1 MFGFGTSSA
10 SAVAEAVA
18 KETAAAHRKALDEA
32 IARTEQHWSHRLEEE
47 KRQMRHEQLISVRMA
62 LAEDDANSA
71 TLVASLR
78 CVEAELDWL
87 KGITS
92 HQAQRILEERGG
104 CAELAQMAVQTEQ
117 RRRQSA
123 KALAEAEHERQRQP
137 EVVRLAL
144 EEARQRW
151 DQAHA
156 IDTKKVFER
165 LSEAHRVEIDE
176 LHTEKLE
183 LQNAL
188 EARIEGLTDEVKT
201 LRATHSSQLQ
211 SLRATHSSELQSLRT
226 EHTSQLDSLRAKLEH
241 EHRGCLIETSKK
253 AVDDTF
259 AEAEAKAVAVAAKV
273 KMELE
278 SIKSSYEM
286 KLASAQD
293 RAQTPKT
300 LIESMTHIHIES
312 STHIHIEHYTYT

>member
-201 LRATHSSQLQ
+201 LRATHSS
-211 SLRATHSSELQSLRT
+211 ELQSLRT

-293 RAQTPKT
+293 RAQLPKH
-300 LIESMTHIHIES
+300 S
-312 STHIHIEHYTYT
+312 